1 MPEVHKHGFSWEK
14 SLLCGVYG
22 AQEGELK
29 GLGYTC
35 KTDLPGSLNRLDA
48 GVGVSIKTAGLSNAV
63 CMGDCLRIF
72 DAVSSAAASGAPAAV
87 ADPQPLHMTLVHY
100 EQDDAAG
107 VKRLAAV
114 TEVDLT
120 GSAAALFGDLT
131 RAELE
136 ALDRAVKAVPQKRSP
151 TAEEHAA
158 MYALRDSLLPR
169 CRAIHLDIKCNS
181 QQSRLQCS
189 FSRAAF
195 QKFLTENPERVVAR
209 STTAE
214 FRGGRIVEE
223 VASGRRIFKKTAAPA
238 AV

>member
-35 KTDLPGSLNRLDA
+35 KTDLPGALNRLEP

-63 CMGDCLRIF
+63 CMGDCLRVF
-72 DAVSSAAASGAPAAV
+72 DAVTSAV
-87 ADPQPLHMTLVHY
+87 TTQDKLHMTLVHY

-107 VKRLAAV
+107 VKKLAAV

-120 GSAAALFGDLT
+120 GSAAALFGDVT

-158 MYALRDSLLPR
+158 MYALRDALLPR

-195 QKFLTENPERVVAR
+195 QRFLAENPERVVAR
-209 STTAE
+209 SGTAE
-214 FRGGRIVEE
+214 FRGGRIVEQ
-223 VASGRRIFKKTAAPA
+223 VASGRRTFIKKAA

>member
-35 KTDLPGSLNRLDA
+35 KTDLPGALNRLEP

-63 CMGDCLRIF
+63 CMGDCLRVF
-72 DAVSSAAASGAPAAV
+72 DAVSSAAAAH
-87 ADPQPLHMTLVHY
+87 DKLHMTLVHY

-107 VKRLAAV
+107 VKKLAAV

-120 GSAAALFGDLT
+120 GSAAALFGDVSRT
-131 RAELE
+131 ELE

-158 MYALRDSLLPR
+158 MYTLRDALLPR

-195 QKFLTENPERVVAR
+195 QRFLAENPERVVAR
-209 STTAE
+209 SSTAE

-223 VASGRRIFKKTAAPA
+223 VTSGRRVFNSKKAAAATA
-238 AV
+238 V

>member
-29 GLGYTC
+29 GVGYTC
-35 KTDLPGSLNRLDA
+35 NTDLPAALNRLDA
-48 GVGVSIKTAGLSNAV
+48 GVGVSIKTAGLTNAV
-63 CMGDCLRIF
+63 CMGDCLRVF
-72 DAVSSAAASGAPAAV
+72 DATSGAADAA
-87 ADPQPLHMTLVHY
+87 PLHMTVVHY
-100 EQDDAAG
+100 SQDDAAG
-107 VKRLAAV
+107 VKKLAAV

-120 GSAAALFGDLT
+120 GSAPLLFGSIT

-136 ALDRAVKAVPQKRSP
+136 ALDRMVKAVPQKRSP
-151 TAEEHAA
+151 NPEEHAA
-158 MYALRDSLLPR
+158 MYTVRDWLLPH

-189 FSRAAF
+189 FSRSSF
-195 QKFLTENPERVVAR
+195 QQFLAEHPERVVAR

-214 FRGGRIVEE
+214 FRGGRIVEV
-223 VASGRRIFKKTAAPA
+223 VASARRVFANKKMPTA
-238 AV
+238 

>member
-35 KTDLPGSLNRLDA
+35 KTDLPGALNRLEP

-63 CMGDCLRIF
+63 CMGDCLRVF
-72 DAVSSAAASGAPAAV
+72 DAVSSATQ
-87 ADPQPLHMTLVHY
+87 DKLHMTLVHY

-107 VKRLAAV
+107 VKKLAAV

-120 GSAAALFGDLT
+120 GSAAALFGDVSRT
-131 RAELE
+131 ELE

-195 QKFLTENPERVVAR
+195 QRFLAENPERVVAR
-209 STTAE
+209 SSTAE

-223 VASGRRIFKKTAAPA
+223 VTSGRRTFSKKGAVTAA
-238 AV
+238 V

>member
-35 KTDLPGSLNRLDA
+35 KTDLPGALNRLNP

-63 CMGDCLRIF
+63 CMGDCLRVF
-72 DAVSSAAASGAPAAV
+72 DAVTSAATQ
-87 ADPQPLHMTLVHY
+87 DRLHMTLVHY

-107 VKRLAAV
+107 VKKLAAV

-120 GSAAALFGDLT
+120 GSAAALFGDVT
-131 RAELE
+131 RTELE

-158 MYALRDSLLPR
+158 MYALRDALLPR
-169 CRAIHLDIKCNS
+169 CKAIHLDIKCNS

-195 QKFLTENPERVVAR
+195 QKFLVENPERVVAR
-209 STTAE
+209 SSTAE
-214 FRGGRIVEE
+214 FRGGRIAEE
-223 VASGRRIFKKTAAPA
+223 VASGRRTFNKKAA

>member
-35 KTDLPGSLNRLDA
+35 KTDLPGALNRLEP

-72 DAVSSAAASGAPAAV
+72 DAVSSATAT
-87 ADPQPLHMTLVHY
+87 QEKLHMTLVHY

-107 VKRLAAV
+107 VKKLAAV

-120 GSAAALFGDLT
+120 GSAAALFGDVSRT
-131 RAELE
+131 ELE

-158 MYALRDSLLPR
+158 MYTLRDALLPR

-195 QKFLTENPERVVAR
+195 QKFLAENPERVVAR
-209 STTAE
+209 SSTAE

-223 VASGRRIFKKTAAPA
+223 VTSGRRVFNSKKAAATAA
-238 AV
+238 V

>member
-48 GVGVSIKTAGLSNAV
+48 GVGVSIKTAGLANAV
-63 CMGDCLRIF
+63 CMGDCLRVF
-72 DAVSSAAASGAPAAV
+72 DAVSADV
-87 ADPQPLHMTLVHY
+87 ADPLHMTLVSY

-107 VKRLAAV
+107 IKRLAAV

-120 GSAAALFGDLT
+120 RSAASLFGDVS

-158 MYALRDSLLPR
+158 MYALRDALLPR

-189 FSRAAF
+189 FSRASF
-195 QKFLTENPERVVAR
+195 QKFLAENPERVVAR

-223 VASGRRIFKKTAAPA
+223 VASGRRVFKKAATPT
-238 AV
+238 V

>member
-35 KTDLPGSLNRLDA
+35 KTDLPGALNRLEP

-63 CMGDCLRIF
+63 CMGDCLRVF
-72 DAVSSAAASGAPAAV
+72 DAVSSAATSGAPS
-87 ADPQPLHMTLVHY
+87 PQPLHMTLVHY

-107 VKRLAAV
+107 VKKLAAV

-158 MYALRDSLLPR
+158 MYALRDALLPR

-195 QKFLTENPERVVAR
+195 QRFLAENPERVVAR
-209 STTAE
+209 SGTAE
-214 FRGGRIVEE
+214 FRGGRIVEQ
-223 VASGRRIFKKTAAPA
+223 VASGRRVFKKAA

>member
-14 SLLCGVYG
+14 SLLCSVYG

-35 KTDLPGSLNRLDA
+35 KTDLPGSLNRLEP

-63 CMGDCLRIF
+63 CMGDCLRVF
-72 DAVSSAAASGAPAAV
+72 DSVAAAGQ
-87 ADPQPLHMTLVHY
+87 DKLHMTLVHY

-120 GSAAALFGDLT
+120 GSAAALFGGIT
-131 RAELE
+131 RTELE

-158 MYALRDSLLPR
+158 MYALRDALLHR

-181 QQSRLQCS
+181 QQIG
-189 FSRAAF
+189 RAH
-195 QKFLTENPERVVAR
+195 V
-209 STTAE
+209 
-214 FRGGRIVEE
+214 
-223 VASGRRIFKKTAAPA
+223 
-238 AV
+238 